1 MRTIDVSLP
10 DEVQAFVETQAE
22 HAGYET
28 PGKYVEAVLREL
40 WRGNAKSDIEQQLRE
55 GFASGDPI
63 EVTPEFWKG
72 LKDRLRAR
80 LT

>member
-28 PGKYVEAVLREL
+28 PGKYVEAVQYVLPKYPTIACL
-40 WRGNAKSDIEQQLRE
+40 NSIT
-55 GFASGDPI
+55 SISP
-63 EVTPEFWKG
+63 VCP
-72 LKDRLRAR
+72 
-80 LT
+80 